1 MRSALLTILASLCC
15 CGCVRFVDACY
26 DLWVRATLGSDQV
39 TISFVP
45 WDGSVINQLLAMTLL
60 SI

>member
-1 MRSALLTILASLCC
+1 M
-15 CGCVRFVDACY
+15 VM
-26 DLWVRATLGSDQV
+26 V